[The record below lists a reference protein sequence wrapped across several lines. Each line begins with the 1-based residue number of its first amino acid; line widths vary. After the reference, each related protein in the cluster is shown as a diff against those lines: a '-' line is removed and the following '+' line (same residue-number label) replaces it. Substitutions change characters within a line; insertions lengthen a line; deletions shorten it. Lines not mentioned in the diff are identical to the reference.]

1 MNITTKLFEGHS
13 IRVLPVS
20 QAQDTIWFVAS
31 DVSAALGYDAPHRA
45 LRHVDAD
52 DTASA
57 ALQTPGGMQTV
68 TLVSESGVYAMIFG
82 SRRPEAKAFKRWVTS
97 KVLPE
102 IRRTG
107 SYTLKP
113 EDFPLSLDAAG
124 DAEDAN
130 LLQSLELAPT
140 VIEESKEEK
149 KRRIA
154 EQFRRLNVTR
164 TGG

>member
-68 TLVSESGVYAMIFG
+68 TLISESGVYAMIFG
-82 SRRPEAKAFKRWVTS
+82 SRRPEAKAFKVG
-97 KVLPE
+97 V
-102 IRRTG
+102 
-107 SYTLKP
+107 
-113 EDFPLSLDAAG
+113 
-124 DAEDAN
+124 
-130 LLQSLELAPT
+130 
-140 VIEESKEEK
+140 
-149 KRRIA
+149 
-154 EQFRRLNVTR
+154 RRLAAFPEAAHGHGDQFGRVI
-164 TGG
+164 GGVLQLL